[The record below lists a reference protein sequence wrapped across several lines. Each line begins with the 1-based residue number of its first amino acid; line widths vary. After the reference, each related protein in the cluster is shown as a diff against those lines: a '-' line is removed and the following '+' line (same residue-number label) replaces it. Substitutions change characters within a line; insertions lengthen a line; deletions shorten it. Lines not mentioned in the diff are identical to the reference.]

1 MSDRQN
7 IFDDAKRMESPLVTG
22 DAAEKAML
30 RKEAARL
37 VKESKDFEKSKDDWR
52 KKLTKAALIIAGI
65 SVTLNLVQ
73 GVGFIVLLP
82 LKTVVPYLL
91 VADKRTGDVTLEQ
104 PLAGAR
110 TTFGEETD
118 KYFVSKYVVARESY
132 DWNLAQHDYNIV
144 KAFSIVGGATFT
156 EWDTFIKSPKSPLA
170 KLADK
175 AKVVVDITSKN
186 VYTATS
192 TAVIRY
198 SKTVVGADGKPSLV
212 IPMTNWIATI
222 GYDYPNQKL
231 KPAEREHNPLGMKIT
246 TFRQVEEQ
254 VRGD

>member
-1 MSDRQN
+1 MSDHQTL
-7 IFDDAKRMESPLVTG
+7 FEDAKRMESPLETG

-52 KKLTKAALIIAGI
+52 KKLTKAALIVAGI

-110 TTFGEETD
+110 TTFGEESD
-118 KYFVSKYVVARESY
+118 KYFVSKYVAARESY
-132 DWNLAQHDYNIV
+132 DWDLAQFNYNVV
-144 KAFSIVGGATFT
+144 KSFSIVGGSTFT

-170 KLADK
+170 LLADK
-175 AKVVVDITSKN
+175 AKIVVDITSKN
-186 VYTATS
+186 VYTKTS

-198 SKTVVGADGKPSLV
+198 SKTVIGADGKPSLV

-246 TFRQVEEQ
+246 TFSRVEEQ
-254 VRGD
+254 IKGD